1 MFTLHKQLSSNTD
14 VTMLVTVCEP
24 VIRSQCATTEAVAR
38 NANFNLTSSDVT
50 HVMLTILYVS
60 SVVHILVQR
69 ICHR

>member
-1 MFTLHKQLSSNTD
+1 MCTLHKQLSSNTD
-14 VTMLVTVCEP
+14 VTMLITVWEP

-38 NANFNLTSSDVT
+38 IANINLTSSDVT
-50 HVMLTILYVS
+50 RNVNNFTCVS